1 MAAANSAAGAGMVT
15 NKKGFTLVEL
25 IVVIMIMGVL
35 ITLAMLSYQGIQQ
48 RSDLDQKVKRMY
60 ADLMSTRIRAMQ
72 RNRDHFVSLPSGST
86 IYRIYEDGPAP
97 DGDGSFNTANDTL
110 LSTYSVA
117 PYTLVLSTPT
127 LTLVQF
133 DSKGL
138 VTGTTGWVRINTTI
152 SGEYDCIFI
161 DRIKT
166 GMGKINGANCDIK

>member
-1 MAAANSAAGAGMVT
+1 MAAANSAAGDGMVT
-15 NKKGFTLVEL
+15 NKLGMTIIEL
-25 IVVIMIMGVL
+25 IIVMVIMGVL
-35 ITLAMLSYQGIQQ
+35 ISLAMLSYQGIQQ
-48 RSDLDQKVKRMY
+48 RADVEQKVKRMY

-97 DGDGSFNTANDTL
+97 DGDGTFNTANDTL
-110 LSTYSVA
+110 LSSYSVA

-138 VTGTTGWVRINTTI
+138 VTGTTGWIRINTTV

-161 DRIKT
+161 AQIKT
-166 GMGKINGANCDIK
+166 AMGKINGANCVIK

>member
-1 MAAANSAAGAGMVT
+1 MSTADTAAGDGMVT
-15 NKKGFTLVEL
+15 NKQGMTLIEL
-25 IVVIMIMGVL
+25 IIVIMILGIL
-35 ITLAMLSYQGIQQ
+35 ITLGMLSYQGIQQ
-48 RSDLDQKVKRMY
+48 RADVEQKVKRMY

-72 RNRDHFVSLPSGST
+72 RSRDHFVSLPSGST

-97 DGDGSFNTANDTL
+97 DGDGTFNTADDTL
-110 LSTYSVA
+110 LSSYSVA
-117 PYTLVLSTPT
+117 PYTMVLSTPT

-161 DRIKT
+161 AQIKT
-166 GMGKINGANCDIK
+166 AMGKINGANCDIK